1 MGGKGPRKLTHP
13 VALVVDD
20 GPVPLTPDEA
30 AAFHRP
36 GYVYINPKNGEQLV
50 LVVSVHERNHF
61 KRKQGQKPD
70 MLYSEK
76 FRLWQAGNGDEE

>member
-13 VALVVDD
+13 VALIIDD

-30 AAFHRP
+30 APFHRP

-50 LVVSVHERNHF
+50 LVVATHERNHF
-61 KRKQGQKPD
+61 KRKAGQSPLHATK
-70 MLYSEK
+70 YQ
-76 FRLWQAGNGDEE
+76 LWKAGNGDEE

>member
-13 VALVVDD
+13 VALVIDD

-30 AAFHRP
+30 APFHRP

-50 LVVSVHERNHF
+50 LVVATHERNHF
-61 KRKQGQKPD
+61 KRKAGQSPLHA
-70 MLYSEK
+70 MK
-76 FRLWQAGNGDEE
+76 FKLWQAGNGEEE